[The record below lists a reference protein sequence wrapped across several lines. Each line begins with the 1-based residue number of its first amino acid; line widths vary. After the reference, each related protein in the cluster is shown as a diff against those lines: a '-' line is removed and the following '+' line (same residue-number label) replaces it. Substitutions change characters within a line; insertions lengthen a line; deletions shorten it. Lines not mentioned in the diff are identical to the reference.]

1 MHLIKEYKNHRTYP
15 IKMSHCPMFPIFR
28 RGNVPVISSNDVV
41 QDRQD
46 GHHANLWNVLI
57 HCEDDIWLDTGRDNR
72 SH

>member
-1 MHLIKEYKNHRTYP
+1 
-15 IKMSHCPMFPIFR
+15 MFPIFR

>member
-1 MHLIKEYKNHRTYP
+1 
-15 IKMSHCPMFPIFR
+15 MFPIFR

-57 HCEDDIWLDTGRDNR
+57 HCEDDMWLDTGRDNR
-72 SH
+72 SHLKLESENRRIFRIYTFIFLP

>member
-1 MHLIKEYKNHRTYP
+1 
-15 IKMSHCPMFPIFR
+15 MFPIFR

-57 HCEDDIWLDTGRDNR
+57 HCEDDILLDTGRVNR
-72 SH
+72 SHQNWNRRIENI